1 MMIPITLLAV
11 LIAVR
16 VPQTGILL
24 TLAFD
29 VALAGLLVPFALGV
43 YWSKANKPAAL
54 AAIITG
60 SVTRLVPTIYGV
72 ENTLLYIPNTS
83 SAPLSTVYPRS

>member
-1 MMIPITLLAV
+1 MSVRPREGAGRDRLLLTTRVMMIPITLLAV

-43 YWSKANKPAAL
+43 YWSKAN
-54 AAIITG
+54 
-60 SVTRLVPTIYGV
+60 
-72 ENTLLYIPNTS
+72 
-83 SAPLSTVYPRS
+83 